1 VVAKCRERLVANKQR
16 LHRFNLERINLNRV
30 EVSNRFAAW
39 EDLVAEVEIDSAS
52 ETIRENT
59 L

>member
-1 VVAKCRERLVANKQR
+1 LNKVEGKEQYC
-16 LHRFNLERINLNRV
+16 V

-39 EDLVAEVEIDSAS
+39 EDLVAEVDIDSAS